1 MATVVSLA
9 FFTEIINLINKKSN
23 KSILQILKS
32 IFSYKDLLFLF
43 VKRDFIAQ
51 YKQTLLGPL
60 WFFIQPVLTTI
71 TFSVIFG
78 NLAKISTEGI
88 PNILFYMTGITFWN
102 YFADCVNKTSN
113 TFTLNQGLFGKVYF
127 PRLIVPISIIL
138 TNLLKFCIQFFL
150 LIIFWIYYFSISDS
164 ISIQNTILFFPILI
178 FTMALL
184 GLGVGMV
191 ISSLTTK
198 YRDLSFLVTF
208 GVQLLMYASPIVY
221 PLSIV
226 PIKYKWIVL
235 LNPMTSIIETFK
247 HGFIGAGVFEP
258 FWLIYSFVISVLLFF
273 IGVKIFNKVEKSFID
288 TV

>member
-1 MATVVSLA
+1 MVNNEEENWTLV
-9 FFTEIINLINKKSN
+9 INEKSN

-113 TFTLNQGLFGKVYF
+113 TFALNQGLFGKVYF

>member
-1 MATVVSLA
+1 MVNNEEENWTLV
-9 FFTEIINLINKKSN
+9 INKKSN

-32 IFSYKDLLFLF
+32 ILSYKDLLFLF
-43 VKRDFIAQ
+43 VKRDFTAQ

-71 TFSVIFG
+71 TFTVIFG
-78 NLAKISTEGI
+78 NLAKISTDGI

-164 ISIQNTILFFPILI
+164 ISIQNTILFFPLLI
-178 FTMALL
+178 FSMALL

-258 FWLIYSFVISVLLFF
+258 FWLIYSFIISVLLFF

>member
-1 MATVVSLA
+1 MVSNEEENWTLV
-9 FFTEIINLINKKSN
+9 INKKSN

-60 WFFIQPVLTTI
+60 WFFIQPILTTI
-71 TFSVIFG
+71 TFTIIFG
-78 NLAKISTEGI
+78 NLANISTDGI
-88 PNILFYMTGITFWN
+88 PQVLFYMTGITFWN
-102 YFADCVNKTSN
+102 YFADCINKTSN
-113 TFTLNQGLFGKVYF
+113 TFLLNQGLFGKVYF
-127 PRLIVPISIIL
+127 PRLIVPLSIVI
-138 TNLLKFCIQFFL
+138 TNLLKFSLQFFL
-150 LIIFWIYYFSISDS
+150 LLLFWIYYFTISQGFF
-164 ISIQNTILFFPILI
+164 IQNTILFFPLLVLA
-178 FTMALL
+178 MALL
-184 GLGVGMV
+184 GLGLGII

-247 HGFIGAGVFEP
+247 HGFIGVGVFEP
-258 FWLIYSFVISVLLFF
+258 FWLIYSFVVSVLLFF

>member
-1 MATVVSLA
+1 MVNNEEENWTLV
-9 FFTEIINLINKKSN
+9 IDKKSN

-71 TFSVIFG
+71 TFTVVFG
-78 NLAKISTEGI
+78 NLAKISTDGI

-113 TFTLNQGLFGKVYF
+113 TFLLNQGLFGKVYF
-127 PRLIVPISIIL
+127 PRLIVPLSIVI
-138 TNLLKFCIQFFL
+138 TNLLKFSLQFIL
-150 LIIFWIYYFSISDS
+150 LLLFWIYYFTISQGFF
-164 ISIQNTILFFPILI
+164 IQNTILFFPLLVLA
-178 FTMALL
+178 MAFL
-184 GLGVGMV
+184 GLGLGII

-247 HGFIGAGVFEP
+247 HGFIGVGVFEP
-258 FWLIYSFVISVLLFF
+258 FWLIYSFVVSVLLFF
-273 IGVKIFNKVEKSFID
+273 IGFKIFNKVEKSFID

>member
-1 MATVVSLA
+1 MVSNEEENWTL
-9 FFTEIINLINKKSN
+9 IINKKSN

-60 WFFIQPVLTTI
+60 WFFIQPILTTI
-71 TFSVIFG
+71 TFTIIFG
-78 NLAKISTEGI
+78 NLANISTDGI
-88 PNILFYMTGITFWN
+88 PQVLFYMTGITFWN
-102 YFADCVNKTSN
+102 YFADCINKTSN
-113 TFTLNQGLFGKVYF
+113 TFLLNQGLFGKVYF
-127 PRLIVPISIIL
+127 PRLIVPLSIVI
-138 TNLLKFCIQFFL
+138 TNLLKFSLQFFL
-150 LIIFWIYYFSISDS
+150 LLLFWIYYFTISQGFF
-164 ISIQNTILFFPILI
+164 IQNTILFFPLLVLA
-178 FTMALL
+178 MALL
-184 GLGVGMV
+184 GLGLGII

-247 HGFIGAGVFEP
+247 HGFIGVGVFEP
-258 FWLIYSFVISVLLFF
+258 FWLIYSFVVSVLLFF

>member
-1 MATVVSLA
+1 MVNNEEENWTLV
-9 FFTEIINLINKKSN
+9 INKKSN

-32 IFSYKDLLFLF
+32 ILSYKDLLFLF
-43 VKRDFIAQ
+43 VKRDFTAQ

-71 TFSVIFG
+71 TFTVIFG
-78 NLAKISTEGI
+78 NLAKISTDGI

-102 YFADCVNKTSN
+102 YFTDCVNKTSN

-164 ISIQNTILFFPILI
+164 ISIQNTILFFPLLI
-178 FTMALL
+178 FSMALL

-258 FWLIYSFVISVLLFF
+258 FWLIYSFIISVLLFF

>member
-1 MATVVSLA
+1 MVNNEEENWTLV
-9 FFTEIINLINKKSN
+9 IDKKSN

-78 NLAKISTEGI
+78 NLAKISTDGI

-164 ISIQNTILFFPILI
+164 ISIQNTILFFPLLI
-178 FTMALL
+178 FSMALL

-221 PLSIV
+221 PLSII
-226 PIKYKWIVL
+226 PIKYKWIIL

-247 HGFIGAGVFEP
+247 HGFIGVGVFEP

>member
-1 MATVVSLA
+1 MVNNEEENWTLV
-9 FFTEIINLINKKSN
+9 IDKKSN

-78 NLAKISTEGI
+78 NLAKISTDGI

-138 TNLLKFCIQFFL
+138 TNLLKFCIQFLL

-164 ISIQNTILFFPILI
+164 ISIQNTILFFPLLI
-178 FTMALL
+178 FSMALL

-191 ISSLTTK
+191 VSSLTTK

-226 PIKYKWIVL
+226 PIKYKWIIL
-235 LNPMTSIIETFK
+235 LNPMTSIMNINM
-247 HGFIGAGVFEP
+247 
-258 FWLIYSFVISVLLFF
+258 VLL
-273 IGVKIFNKVEKSFID
+273 E
-288 TV
+288 

>member
-1 MATVVSLA
+1 MVNNEEENWTLV
-9 FFTEIINLINKKSN
+9 INEKSN

-113 TFTLNQGLFGKVYF
+113 TFALNQGLFGKVYF

-164 ISIQNTILFFPILI
+164 ISIQNTILFFPLLI
-178 FTMALL
+178 FSMALL

>member
-1 MATVVSLA
+1 MVNNEEENWTLV
-9 FFTEIINLINKKSN
+9 IDKKSN

-78 NLAKISTEGI
+78 NLAKISTDGI

-138 TNLLKFCIQFFL
+138 TNLLKFCIQFLL
-150 LIIFWIYYFSISDS
+150 LIIFWIYYFSISDL
-164 ISIQNTILFFPILI
+164 ISIQNTILFFPLLI
-178 FTMALL
+178 FSMALL

-191 ISSLTTK
+191 VSSLTTK

-208 GVQLLMYASPIVY
+208 GIQLLMYASPIVY

-226 PIKYKWIVL
+226 PIKYKWIIL
-235 LNPMTSIIETFK
+235 INPMTSIIETFK

>member
-1 MATVVSLA
+1 MVNNEEENWTLV
-9 FFTEIINLINKKSN
+9 INEKSN

-113 TFTLNQGLFGKVYF
+113 TFALNQGLFGKVYF

-235 LNPMTSIIETFK
+235 SLTYMI
-247 HGFIGAGVFEP
+247 
-258 FWLIYSFVISVLLFF
+258 
-273 IGVKIFNKVEKSFID
+273 
-288 TV
+288 

>member
-1 MATVVSLA
+1 MVNNEEENWTLV
-9 FFTEIINLINKKSN
+9 IDKKSN

-78 NLAKISTEGI
+78 NLAKISTDGI

-138 TNLLKFCIQFFL
+138 TNLLKFCIQFLL
-150 LIIFWIYYFSISDS
+150 LIIFWIYYFSISDL
-164 ISIQNTILFFPILI
+164 ISIQNTILFFPLLI
-178 FTMALL
+178 FSMALL

-191 ISSLTTK
+191 VSSLTTK

-226 PIKYKWIVL
+226 PIKYKWIIL

>member
-1 MATVVSLA
+1 MVNKEEENWTLVIS
-9 FFTEIINLINKKSN
+9 KKSN
-23 KSILQILKS
+23 KSILQIFKS

-60 WFFIQPVLTTI
+60 WFLIQPVLTTI

-78 NLAKISTEGI
+78 NLAKISTDGI

-138 TNLLKFCIQFFL
+138 TNLLKFCIQFLL

-164 ISIQNTILFFPILI
+164 ISIQNTILFFPLLI
-178 FTMALL
+178 FSMALL

-191 ISSLTTK
+191 VSSLTTK

-208 GVQLLMYASPIVY
+208 GIQLLMYASPIVY

-226 PIKYKWIVL
+226 PIKYKWIIL

-247 HGFIGAGVFEP
+247 HGFIGVGVFEP

-273 IGVKIFNKVEKSFID
+273 IGFKIFNKVEKSFID

>member
-1 MATVVSLA
+1 MVNNEEENWTLV
-9 FFTEIINLINKKSN
+9 INEKSN

>member
-1 MATVVSLA
+1 MVNNEEENWTLV
-9 FFTEIINLINKKSN
+9 IDKKSN

-32 IFSYKDLLFLF
+32 IFNYKDLLFLF

-78 NLAKISTEGI
+78 NLAKISTDGI

-164 ISIQNTILFFPILI
+164 ISIQNTILFFPLLI
-178 FTMALL
+178 FSMALL

-221 PLSIV
+221 PLSII
-226 PIKYKWIVL
+226 PIKYKWIIL

-247 HGFIGAGVFEP
+247 HGFIGVGVFEP

>member
-1 MATVVSLA
+1 MVNNEEENWTLV
-9 FFTEIINLINKKSN
+9 IDKKSN

-78 NLAKISTEGI
+78 NLAKISTDGI

-138 TNLLKFCIQFFL
+138 TNLLKFCIQFLL

-164 ISIQNTILFFPILI
+164 ISIQNTILFFPLLI
-178 FTMALL
+178 FSMALL

-191 ISSLTTK
+191 VSSLTTK

-226 PIKYKWIVL
+226 PIKYKWIIL

>member
-1 MATVVSLA
+1 MVNNEEENWTLV
-9 FFTEIINLINKKSN
+9 IDKKSN

-32 IFSYKDLLFLF
+32 ILSYKDLLFLF

-78 NLAKISTEGI
+78 NLAKISTDGI

-138 TNLLKFCIQFFL
+138 TNLLKFCIKFFL

-164 ISIQNTILFFPILI
+164 IIIQNTILFFPLLI
-178 FTMALL
+178 FSMALL

-226 PIKYKWIVL
+226 PIKYKWIIL

-247 HGFIGAGVFEP
+247 HGFIGVGVFEP
-258 FWLIYSFVISVLLFF
+258 VWLIYSFFISVLLFF

>member
-1 MATVVSLA
+1 MVNNEEENWTLV
-9 FFTEIINLINKKSN
+9 IDKKSN

-32 IFSYKDLLFLF
+32 IFNYKDLLFLF

-78 NLAKISTEGI
+78 NLAKISTDGI

-164 ISIQNTILFFPILI
+164 ISIQNTILFFPLLI
-178 FTMALL
+178 FSMALL

-208 GVQLLMYASPIVY
+208 GVQLFMYASPIVY

-226 PIKYKWIVL
+226 PIKYKWIIL

>member
-1 MATVVSLA
+1 MVNNDEENWSLV
-9 FFTEIINLINKKSN
+9 INKTSK

-32 IFSYKDLLFLF
+32 IIRYKDLLFLF

-71 TFSVIFG
+71 TFSIIFG
-78 NLAKISTEGI
+78 NLAKISTDGI

-127 PRLIVPISIIL
+127 PRLIVPISVIL
-138 TNLLKFCIQFFL
+138 TNLLKFTLQLFL
-150 LIIFWIYYFSISDS
+150 LLFFWIYYYSISDS
-164 ISIQNTILFFPILI
+164 ICIQKTILLFPFLVIS
-178 FTMALL
+178 MALL
-184 GLGVGMV
+184 GLGLGMM

-226 PIKYKWIVL
+226 PIKFKWIIL
-235 LNPMTSIIETFK
+235 INPMTSIIETFK
-247 HGFIGAGVFEP
+247 HGFIGVGSFEP
-258 FWLIYSFVISVLLFF
+258 FWLINSFVVSFFLFF
-273 IGVKIFNKVEKSFID
+273 IGIKIFNKVEKSFID

>member
-1 MATVVSLA
+1 
-9 FFTEIINLINKKSN
+9 
-23 KSILQILKS
+23 
-32 IFSYKDLLFLF
+32 
-43 VKRDFIAQ
+43 
-51 YKQTLLGPL
+51 
-60 WFFIQPVLTTI
+60 
-71 TFSVIFG
+71 
-78 NLAKISTEGI
+78 
-88 PNILFYMTGITFWN
+88 
-102 YFADCVNKTSN
+102 
-113 TFTLNQGLFGKVYF
+113 
-127 PRLIVPISIIL
+127 
-138 TNLLKFCIQFFL
+138 
-150 LIIFWIYYFSISDS
+150 
-164 ISIQNTILFFPILI
+164 
-178 FTMALL
+178 MALL

>member
-1 MATVVSLA
+1 MVNNEEENWTLV
-9 FFTEIINLINKKSN
+9 INEKSN

-113 TFTLNQGLFGKVYF
+113 TFALNQGLFGKVYF

-164 ISIQNTILFFPILI
+164 ISIQNTILF
-178 FTMALL
+178 
-184 GLGVGMV
+184 
-191 ISSLTTK
+191 SQ
-198 YRDLSFLVTF
+198 FLF
-208 GVQLLMYASPIVY
+208 LQWHY
-221 PLSIV
+221 
-226 PIKYKWIVL
+226 
-235 LNPMTSIIETFK
+235 
-247 HGFIGAGVFEP
+247 
-258 FWLIYSFVISVLLFF
+258 
-273 IGVKIFNKVEKSFID
+273 
-288 TV
+288 

>member
-1 MATVVSLA
+1 
-9 FFTEIINLINKKSN
+9 
-23 KSILQILKS
+23 
-32 IFSYKDLLFLF
+32 
-43 VKRDFIAQ
+43 
-51 YKQTLLGPL
+51 
-60 WFFIQPVLTTI
+60 
-71 TFSVIFG
+71 
-78 NLAKISTEGI
+78 
-88 PNILFYMTGITFWN
+88 
-102 YFADCVNKTSN
+102 
-113 TFTLNQGLFGKVYF
+113 
-127 PRLIVPISIIL
+127 
-138 TNLLKFCIQFFL
+138 
-150 LIIFWIYYFSISDS
+150 
-164 ISIQNTILFFPILI
+164 
-178 FTMALL
+178 MALL

-247 HGFIGAGVFEP
+247 HGFIGVGVFEP